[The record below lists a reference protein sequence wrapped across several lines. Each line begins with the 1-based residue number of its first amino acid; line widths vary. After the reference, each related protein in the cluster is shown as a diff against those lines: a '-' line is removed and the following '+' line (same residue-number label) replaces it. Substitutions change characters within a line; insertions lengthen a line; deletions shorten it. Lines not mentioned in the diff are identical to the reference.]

1 MRTIRRKT
9 IGEMGR
15 ADRSIRD
22 HTNIIE
28 ASRAPGTNRAEEL
41 VVSRALGRG
50 QRMWGSI
57 PIIWIELQGGTRWRK
72 QQ

>member
-9 IGEMGR
+9 IGEMGG

-28 ASRAPGTNRAEEL
+28 ALRAHGTNRAEEL
-41 VVSRALGRG
+41 VVSRASASPS
-50 QRMWGSI
+50 MWGSI
-57 PIIWIELQGGTRWRK
+57 PIIWIELQGGMPWRK
-72 QQ
+72 RQ